1 MSDMTNIREAK
12 LPWNSKLAFLRGFL
26 QHPEQVGSVI
36 PSSRFLEQRIVD
48 VASIARAKTVV
59 ELGPGT
65 GGTTQAILDALQ
77 DDAKFLAL
85 ELNSAFVSL
94 LDANPDRRLIVHHG
108 SAENIEHILALYD
121 IPRPDVVVSGIPF
134 STMPSRQAQRIL
146 QSIWSCL
153 TPGGHFVAYQFRG
166 RVADL
171 GRELFG
177 RPEVKVELLN
187 VPPVRLYKWKKPDP
201 DA

>member
-26 QHPEQVGSVI
+26 QNPEQVGSVI

-48 VASIARAKTVV
+48 VASIVSAKTVV

-94 LDANPDRRLIVHHG
+94 LDANPDRRLIVHQG

-134 STMPSRQAQRIL
+134 STMPSHQAQRIL

-153 TPGGHFVAYQFRG
+153 IPGGHFVAYQFRG

-187 VPPVRLYKWKKPDP
+187 VPPVRLYKWRKPGP